1 MSIFR
6 SYLLTVILI
15 WSCISQAIGQTYAGN
30 GQPSPYSGDGGTA
43 SAAVLTNPTG
53 ISLDAFGNLYIAE
66 RGHIR
71 RVDGATK
78 QISTLVV
85 TSTDESGNEYPYDV
99 KLDAAG
105 NLFWCDTAAHVV
117 RRRDAISGIITTV
130 AGTGAAGYDGD
141 GGRAVEASLNLP
153 TGFAIDKTGNL
164 YIVDTGSHTVRR
176 VDPNTG
182 LIQTIAGNGT
192 AGSNGDGGASIEST
206 LNAPLGIA
214 MDGAGNLYVSE
225 MGSHRIRRIDVA
237 TGLIF
242 SAVGSGMAGY
252 NGDGIRASKANLR
265 MPGLMTISESGNL
278 VFADVLNNRVR
289 MLDVS
294 SGLIWTIAGGRAG
307 ALKAPAGV
315 AISPLGSLL
324 ISESKGHVVRSQ
336 ALPGPTAVTGLNLV
350 IKSNRVPI
358 TTPLSISANI
368 TASNGLAR
376 NATGMVNF
384 FYGPTED
391 GTYGQLGTAPLLS
404 GEATLTTPLWNLG
417 PWRINAEYLGDE
429 SFAPT
434 ATFISGESGGL
445 DLALT
450 VTPLLTLSVNTES
463 PVKGEPVSLT
473 ASLMPNNQTGTIEF
487 RDGNLVIGTS
497 DIASGLATL
506 TAPAPAAGLRSISAV
521 YKADNIYT
529 GTASESLPVKVK
541 QSAWAQ
547 LISSRNPAG
556 QGDSV
561 TFHALISPA
570 LSTGSV
576 SFYDNGI
583 LIGSSAMNLD
593 FPGSSLFTTSF
604 TGLGN
609 HTISARYGGDADT
622 GSAAAFGISQ
632 TVLSAV
638 TISISSNPPN
648 PTPGQNA
655 IYSVSVNP
663 SSATGN
669 IQFFDNDLDI
679 GSAPLIRGT
688 SSIAVTNLAIGVHS
702 VKAVYRGDTTHSGNS
717 SAPLVQTVLKK
728 NSQVTVTTVSN
739 TSTVGQGVVFAVTI
753 IPATATG
760 SVQLLDN
767 GTVLGTIVLRNGT
780 GSLITT
786 ALGAGTHAMQAVY
799 SGDALWNASGSLVI
813 YQQVKASTSLV
824 LKTTPNPANA
834 SETLVLQAEVQPA
847 AASGTVQFFDGTNL
861 LGTAIFNNGIATMS
875 VQGLVSGVH
884 NLKAVYAGNSTYA
897 GSISNTLP
905 QLLR

>member
-1 MSIFR
+1 M
-6 SYLLTVILI
+6 
-15 WSCISQAIGQTYAGN
+15 
-30 GQPSPYSGDGGTA
+30 
-43 SAAVLTNPTG
+43 LTNPTG

-71 RVDGATK
+71 RVDGTTR
-78 QISTLVV
+78 QISTLVA

-99 KLDAAG
+99 KLDASG
-105 NLFWCDTAAHVV
+105 NLLWCDTAAHVV
-117 RRRDAISGIITTV
+117 RRRDAISGIISIV
-130 AGTGAAGYDGD
+130 AGTGAPGYDGD
-141 GGRAVEASLNLP
+141 GGRALEASLNLP
-153 TGFAIDKTGNL
+153 TGLAIDKTGNF

-176 VDPNTG
+176 VDSTTG
-182 LIQTIAGNGT
+182 VIQTIAGNGT
-192 AGSNGDGGASIEST
+192 AGSSGDGGSSIEST

-214 MDGAGNLYVSE
+214 LDRAGNIYVSE
-225 MGSHRIRRIDVA
+225 MGSHQIRRIDAA
-237 TGLIF
+237 TGLIS

-265 MPGLMTISESGNL
+265 MPGLMTMSESGNL
-278 VFADVLNNRVR
+278 VFADVQNNRVR
-289 MLDVS
+289 MLDAS

-315 AISPLGSLL
+315 AISPLGNLL

-336 ALPGPTAVTGLNLV
+336 PLSGPTAVTGLNLS

-358 TTPLSISANI
+358 TTPLVFSADI

-391 GTYGQLGTAPLLS
+391 GTFGQLGSAALFN

-429 SFAPT
+429 AFAPT

-445 DLALT
+445 DLPLL
-450 VTPLLTLSVNTES
+450 VTPLLTLSVKTES

-473 ASLMPNNQTGTIEF
+473 ASLMPNTQTGTIEF
-487 RDGNLVIGTS
+487 RDGNFVIGFS
-497 DIASGLATL
+497 EIASGLATL

-547 LISSRNPAG
+547 LISSRNPVG

-561 TFHALISPA
+561 TFHALVSPA
-570 LSTGSV
+570 LSSGSV
-576 SFYDNGI
+576 SFYDNGV
-583 LIGSSAMNLD
+583 LIGSSPMNQD

-604 TGLGN
+604 SGLGN
-609 HTISARYGGDADT
+609 HMISARYGGDADT
-622 GSAAAFGISQ
+622 GSATAFGISQ

-648 PTPGQNA
+648 PTPGQTA
-655 IYSVSVNP
+655 IYTVSVNP

-669 IQFFDNDLDI
+669 VQFFDNDLDI
-679 GSAPLIRGT
+679 GSAPLTRGIA
-688 SSIAVTNLAIGVHS
+688 SIAVSNLAVGVHS
-702 VKAVYRGDTTHSGNS
+702 VKAVYRGDAVHSGNS
-717 SAPLVQTVLKK
+717 SAPLVQTVFKK
-728 NSQVTVTTVSN
+728 NSEVTVTSISN
-739 TSTVGQGVVFAVTI
+739 TSAVGQGVVFTI
-753 IPATATG
+753 AMTPATATG

-786 ALGAGTHAMQAVY
+786 ALAAGTHAMQAIY
-799 SGDALWNASGSLVI
+799 SGDALLNASGSLII

-824 LKTTPNPANA
+824 LRTSPNPANT
-834 SETLVLQAEVQPA
+834 SEILVLRAEVQPT
-847 AASGTVQFFDGTNL
+847 AASGTVQFFDSANL
-861 LGTAIFNNGIATMS
+861 LGTATFNNGIATMS
-875 VQGLVSGVH
+875 VQGLPAGVH
-884 NLKAVYAGNSTYA
+884 HLTAVYLGNSTYT
-897 GSISNTLP
+897 GSTSNTLP
-905 QLLR
+905 QALR

>member
-6 SYLLTVILI
+6 SYLLFVILI
-15 WSCISQAIGQTYAGN
+15 WSCFSQAFGQTYAGT
-30 GQPSPYSGDGGTA
+30 GQPGPSSGDGGAA
-43 SAAVLTNPTG
+43 SAAVITNPTG
-53 ISLDAFGNLYIAE
+53 ITLDTFGNLYIAE

-85 TSTDESGNEYPYDV
+85 TATDESGNEYPYDV

-117 RRRDAISGIITTV
+117 RKRDAISGVITTV

-141 GGRAVEASLNLP
+141 GGRAAEASLNLP
-153 TGFAIDKTGNL
+153 TGLAIDKAANL

-176 VDPNTG
+176 VDSTTG
-182 LIQTIAGNGT
+182 VIQTIAGNGT
-192 AGSNGDGGASIEST
+192 IGSTGDGGASIEST

-214 MDGAGNLYVSE
+214 IDGAGNLYISE
-225 MGSHRIRRIDVA
+225 MGSHRIRRIDIA

-242 SAVGSGMAGY
+242 SAVGSGIAGY
-252 NGDGIRASKANLR
+252 NGDGILASKANLK
-265 MPGLMTISESGNL
+265 MPGLMAISSRNL
-278 VFADVLNNRVR
+278 YFADVLNNRVR
-289 MLDVS
+289 MMDVS
-294 SGLIWTIAGGRAG
+294 SGLIWTIAGGRSA
-307 ALKAPAGV
+307 ALKAPVGV

-336 ALPGPTAVTGLNLV
+336 ALPGPTAVTGLNLG

-358 TTPLSISANI
+358 TTPFSISANLS
-368 TASNGLAR
+368 ASNGLAR
-376 NATGMVNF
+376 NATGTVNF
-384 FYGPTED
+384 FYGPTEE
-391 GTYGQLGTAPLLS
+391 GTYGQLGTAPLLN
-404 GEATLTTPLWNLG
+404 GEASLTTPLWNLG

-434 ATFISGESGGL
+434 ATFITGESGGL
-445 DLALT
+445 DLPLL
-450 VTPLLTLSVNTES
+450 VTPLLNLSVHTES
-463 PVKGEPVSLT
+463 PVKGEPVSFT
-473 ASLMPNNQTGTIEF
+473 ASLMPNTQTGTIEF
-487 RDGNLVIGTS
+487 RDGNLVIGS
-497 DIASGLATL
+497 SEIASGLATL

-561 TFHALISPA
+561 TFHALVSPA

-576 SFYDNGI
+576 SFYDNGV
-583 LIGSSAMNLD
+583 LIGSSPMNRN
-593 FPGSSLFTTSF
+593 FPGSSMFTTSF

-609 HTISARYGGDADT
+609 HVISAKYGGDPDT
-622 GSAAAFGISQ
+622 GGATAFAISQ

-638 TISISSNPPN
+638 TISISSNPSN
-648 PTPGQNA
+648 PTPGQTA
-655 IYSVSVNP
+655 IYTASVNP

-679 GSAPLIRGT
+679 GSAPLTRGT
-688 SSIAVTNLAIGVHS
+688 SSIALTNLAIGVHS
-702 VKAVYRGDTTHSGNS
+702 VKAVYRGDATHSGNS
-717 SAPLVQTVLKK
+717 SAPVVQTVLKR
-728 NSQVTVTTVSN
+728 NSEVTVTSVST
-739 TSTVGQGVVFAVTI
+739 TSTVGQGVVFTVAITPV
-753 IPATATG
+753 TATG

-767 GTVLGTIVLRNGT
+767 GNVLGTIVLRNGM

-786 ALGAGTHAMQAVY
+786 ALTAGTHAMQAVY
-799 SGDALWNASGSLVI
+799 NGDALLNASGSLII

-824 LKTTPNPANA
+824 LRTTPNPA
-834 SETLVLQAEVQPA
+834 SSTETIVLRAEVQPI
-847 AASGTVQFFDGTNL
+847 AASGTVQFFDGNNL
-861 LGTAIFNNGIATMS
+861 LGTGTFSNGIATMS
-875 VQGLVSGVH
+875 VQGLPLGVH
-884 NLKAVYAGNSTYA
+884 ILKAVYEGNPTYTGST
-897 GSISNTLP
+897 SNSLP
-905 QLLR
+905 QTLR